1 MSARSLL
8 SCSMQKE
15 CGWQPNRS
23 SAPAPDADKHQC
35 MMLLRTHRTD
45 VAAQRTQL
53 CMQRPLTA
61 VHAEAPPASTLQTC
75 PAIRDK
81 HRQPTARN
89 SFLESSSHTPKAPL
103 TNRQQTRA
111 LRLGPV
117 RLLATWSS
125 WLHVGGAKC
134 MRLTA
139 PCPVAMLV
147 TRPLHR
153 HVTRRQDR
161 MKRG

>member
-1 MSARSLL
+1 MSARSLF
-8 SCSMQKE
+8 SCSMQKG
-15 CGWQPNRS
+15 CGWQSNGSRAS
-23 SAPAPDADKHQC
+23 APDADKQQC
-35 MMLLRTHRTD
+35 MMLLRMHRTD
-45 VAAQRTQL
+45 MAAQRTQL
-53 CMQRPLTA
+53 CMQLT
-61 VHAEAPPASTLQTC
+61 EPPPDSTLKAC
-75 PAIRDK
+75 PAIRTK
-81 HRQPTARN
+81 HRQPTARS
-89 SFLESSSHTPKAPL
+89 SFLESSSHTPKAPF

-153 HVTRRQDR
+153 QVTQC
-161 MKRG
+161 